1 MRSAAS
7 SLSPAGREET
17 GEEIE
22 ELILDDAPHA
32 SRREE
37 SEDDEEEE
45 EEEGSDAAEED
56 GDDDDALAEELEQAL
71 ESQAG
76 EVALRAGG
84 PVAATIVRNGRL
96 EESSSESEE
105 E

>member
-7 SLSPAGREET
+7 SLSPAAREEV

-22 ELILDDAPHA
+22 ELILDDAPHE

-45 EEEGSDAAEED
+45 EEDGSDAAEE
-56 GDDDDALAEELEQAL
+56 DDDDALAEELEQAL

-76 EVALRAGG
+76 EAGFRGGG